1 MRSNNRCPKCNG
13 TLIFESDI
21 YGDFYSCIVCGKHMI
36 INFSTLFGIGQNNPH
51 WGVQKRTGK
60 K

>member
-1 MRSNNRCPKCNG
+1 MRSSNRCPKCDG

-21 YGDFYSCIVCGKHMI
+21 YGDFYSCIICGKHMI